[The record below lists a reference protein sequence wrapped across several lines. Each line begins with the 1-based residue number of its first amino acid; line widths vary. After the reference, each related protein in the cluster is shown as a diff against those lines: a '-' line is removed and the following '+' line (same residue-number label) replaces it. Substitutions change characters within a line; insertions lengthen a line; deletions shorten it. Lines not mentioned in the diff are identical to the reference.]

1 MAPYFGLT
9 GGWLTFWVSVAC
21 STDMMLFGYDQGVFG
36 GVVVTDDY
44 LELMDLNRPSRTK
57 LLGTITAIYDVGCFF
72 GAIAAFSLGEMLGR
86 KKTILLGTTIMSI
99 GAILQIAAYGVPQMI
114 VGRIVAGI
122 GNGLNT
128 ATAPV
133 WQAETSKA
141 AWRGKLVVIEMI
153 LNIAGFSMSNWVTY
167 GFSFAGGPVS
177 WRMPLVLQFIFIFV
191 LFATTPW
198 LPESPRWLIAH
209 GRVEEAEKIIADLEA
224 KTVDDPWVVTES
236 KEIQWAA
243 DFERENGMSWTD
255 LLKGRTGAGN
265 TCTIRRLIL
274 GAGTQAMQQLAGIN
288 VTSYY
293 LPTVLVESVKLENSM
308 ARLLAACNSVSYLL
322 FSLIGIPNVERW
334 GRRKMMMYAAGMLS
348 NVTLS
353 SHPSQSM
360 LSNSFQ
366 FSQTNSPTPAGQC
379 FCYLMITILIRYSE
393 ILEESAATKVASA
406 SIAFFFLYYVFFG
419 IGWQGVPWLYPTE
432 INSLAYRTKGA
443 ALGTATNWILNFMV
457 VEITPIGIQSLKWR
471 FYIIWTIFNAS
482 FVPIVYLFYPET
494 ADRTLEDID
503 RLFRDDPH
511 IFVFRDKDA
520 ISEKRPL
527 KYEEHYEN
535 ERRRNSSIISTNPEA
550 MKQRLASMSKA
561 NEDGG
566 WAHVEKV

>member
-1 MAPYFGLT
+1 
-9 GGWLTFWVSVAC
+9 
-21 STDMMLFGYDQGVFG
+21 MMLFGYDQGVFG
-36 GVVVTDDY
+36 GVVVTEDY
-44 LELMDLNRPSRTK
+44 LVTMDLQGPSRTK
-57 LLGTITAIYDVGCFF
+57 LLGTVTAIYDVGCFF

-86 KKTILLGTTIMSI
+86 KKTILLGTSIMSV
-99 GAILQIAAYGVPQMI
+99 GAILQITAFGVPQMI

-153 LNIAGFSMSNWVTY
+153 LNIAGFSLSNWVTY
-167 GFSFAGGPVS
+167 GFSFVGGPVS

-191 LFATTPW
+191 LFTTTPW

-224 KTVDDPWVVTES
+224 TTIDDPWVVTES

-255 LLKGRTGAGN
+255 LVKGKTGAGN
-265 TCTIRRLIL
+265 TSTIRRLLL

-293 LPTVLVESVKLENSM
+293 LPTVLVESVKLENSL

-334 GRRKMMMYAAGMLS
+334 GRRKMMMYAA
-348 NVTLS
+348 
-353 SHPSQSM
+353 
-360 LSNSFQ
+360 
-366 FSQTNSPTPAGQC
+366 AGQC

-393 ILEESAATKVASA
+393 ILEENAATKVASA
-406 SIAFFFLYYVFFG
+406 SIAFFFLYYIFFG

-443 ALGTATNWILNFMV
+443 ALGTATNWAFNFMV
-457 VEITPIGIQSLKWR
+457 VEITPIGIQSLQWK

-503 RLFRDDPH
+503 RLFRDDAP
-511 IFVFRDKDA
+511 ILVFRDKDA

-527 KYEEHYEN
+527 KYVEHYEN
-535 ERRRNSSIISTNPEA
+535 EVRRNSSVINANPEA
-550 MKQRLASMSKA
+550 MKKRLASVAKA
-561 NEDGG
+561 NEEGG
-566 WAHVEKV
+566 WGHDEKV